1 MKIEGHYLFHV
12 PIRIVYEALRDEALI
27 RQALPGRV
35 HFVMTSPT
43 HYEAAVDIDVPRFGG
58 HYSGELDV
66 LETEPPFF
74 YRLYAHGYG
83 MGRALQAGGIVEL
96 HEVGPGQTELH
107 YFGETDAFDHFNRLF
122 QMAAAPVA
130 TQLINRGLHHL
141 EGVIHQ
147 RQATDGGR
155 RTTDDGPQTTATTN
169 G

>member
-1 MKIEGHYLFHV
+1 MKIEGRYLFHV
-12 PIRIVYEALRDEALI
+12 PIQDVYDALRDESLI

-74 YRLYAHGYG
+74 YRLYAYGHG
-83 MGRALQAGGIVEL
+83 MDRPLLAGGIVEL
-96 HEVGPGQTELH
+96 HEVGPDETELH
-107 YFGETDAFDHFNRLF
+107 YFGETDAFDHLNRLF
-122 QMAAAPVA
+122 QMAATPVA
-130 TQLINRGLHHL
+130 SQLINRGLRHL

-147 RQATDGGR
+147 RRANAA
-155 RTTDDGPQTTATTN
+155 PSL
-169 G
+169 